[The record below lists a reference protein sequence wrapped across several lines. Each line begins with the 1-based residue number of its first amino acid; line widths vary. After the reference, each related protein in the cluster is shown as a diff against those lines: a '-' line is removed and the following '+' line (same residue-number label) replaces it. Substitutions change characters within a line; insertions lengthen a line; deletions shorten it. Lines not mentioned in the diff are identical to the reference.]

1 MGHTTLLF
9 ESRLNRAYTEY
20 EKRRPDLTV
29 SMHYATGRWIV
40 SSSYV
45 DGTQKKLYYIIC
57 PLLSILI

>member
-29 SMHYATGRWIV
+29 SMHYATGR
-40 SSSYV
+40 
-45 DGTQKKLYYIIC
+45 
-57 PLLSILI
+57 